1 MNKLNRLNKLTS
13 KAGFILY
20 LLTFVIFFIAGGLF
34 VKLTGAAEGQGFAG
48 GAIVFFYGVLF
59 AFAGLIA
66 SVIFVHYANHGA
78 IVLANRLLLIVFVI
92 FLGILTFN
100 YLSMPENPESIE
112 TPKKVT
118 VPSGMLINA
127 ISNFSKERLIKDEND
142 KNIGLGFF
150 KPDFFE
156 KKVMYFYSDPIP
168 GKSVPEHPPT
178 DSIGF
183 SKTENGGFE
192 ISYAPPWLV
201 PEHLKL
207 DYDILYFKIQSVT
220 DDFAEVVVNT
230 GTQQT
235 FFVDRS
241 AGKIIYWPDFLLQVH
256 SVEFTEPGMQKV
268 RVKPLSYAGE
278 DLTAFQIMKPVMVK
292 DEWMLVELLN
302 DNYDHVGQGWIQWK
316 KDNQLLITYSL
327 LS

>member
-1 MNKLNRLNKLTS
+1 MNKFTS
-13 KAGFILY
+13 KASLLMY

-34 VKLTGAAEGQGFAG
+34 VKFSGAAEGQGLAA
-48 GAIVFFYGVLF
+48 GAIVFVYCILF
-59 AFAGLIA
+59 AFAGLVA
-66 SVIFVHYANHGA
+66 SIF
-78 IVLANRLLLIVFVI
+78 IVRYRNPGTIVFANRLLLIIFVI
-92 FLGILTFN
+92 FLGILTYN
-100 YLSMPENPESIE
+100 YLKISDNPTPIE
-112 TPKKVT
+112 TPEKVT
-118 VPSGMLINA
+118 APTGMLINA
-127 ISNFSKERLIKDEND
+127 ISNFGKENFKENVFKDEPENS
-142 KNIGLGFF
+142 IGLGFF

-156 KKVMYFYSDPIP
+156 KSVMYFYSNQNS
-168 GKSVPEHPPT
+168 KKTVTEHPPS

-207 DYDILYFKIQSVT
+207 DYDILYFKIQSLS
-220 DDFAEVVVNT
+220 DDFAEVTVNT

-256 SVEFTEPGMQKV
+256 SVEFTDPGIQKV

-278 DLTAFQIMKPVMVK
+278 DLTAFQLMVPVIVK
-292 DEWMLVELLN
+292 DEWMLVELFD
-302 DNYDHVGQGWIQWK
+302 DNYEQVGQGWIQWK